1 MPADLKMLDDKEN
14 CLSIAYDIV
23 LNGYELG
30 GGSVRI
36 HNPKTQKIVFDAL
49 GLTEE
54 DIKRKFGFFIE
65 AFKYGAPPHAGL
77 AIGLE
82 RFTMLMCG
90 TDNIKDVIAFPKTQ
104 SASDLMSEAPNEVSM
119 EQLKELGISLVKEE
133 ENA

>member
-1 MPADLKMLDDKEN
+1 M
-14 CLSIAYDIV
+14 

-36 HNPKTQKIVFDAL
+36 HNPKMQQEVFTAL
-49 GLTEE
+49 GLSEE
-54 DIKRKFGFFIE
+54 EIKRKFGFFIE

-82 RFTMLMCG
+82 RFTMLLSG

-104 SASDLMSEAPNEVSM
+104 SASDLMMEAPSEVER
-119 EQLKELGISLVKEE
+119 EQLEELKLRLEDKDE
-133 ENA
+133 